1 MEFNICLLRRQLI
14 RGSEGI
20 QSVLLTLVSWKR
32 DCNRCGWCQRLMP
45 TLEVLAELMEES
57 GQGVSVATVD
67 CTVEK
72 KLCTDR
78 FSIRVRAWRASE

>member
-1 MEFNICLLRRQLI
+1 
-14 RGSEGI
+14 
-20 QSVLLTLVSWKR
+20 
-32 DCNRCGWCQRLMP
+32 MP

-78 FSIRVRAWRASE
+78 FSIRVRACVTLAESQIGAA

>member
-1 MEFNICLLRRQLI
+1 
-14 RGSEGI
+14 
-20 QSVLLTLVSWKR
+20 
-32 DCNRCGWCQRLMP
+32 MP

-78 FSIRVRAWRASE
+78 